1 MWLDG
6 RTDFAALQLRYHL
19 IRRWDALAEHRWL
32 RVRDGGDRSGWL
44 VGVDRQISD
53 HFKVGLGYNFT
64 DFSGD
69 LTQLDYDYQGWFL
82 NVAGYY

>member
-1 MWLDG
+1 

-32 RVRDGGDRSGWL
+32 RVRDGGDRRGWL

-53 HFKVGLGYNFT
+53 HFKAGVGYNFT